1 MFQVLPVI
9 SIIFNVVAVVAVALH
24 SVESIRDS
32 SKDKSGKVIENVILT
47 RIILVSVTWISIE
60 YVLRLFSSPTVTRF
74 LFDGCNIIDLLG
86 CGLYFYMLLQ
96 SNKLPDRMTDLFR
109 LYVMFRAWKI
119 PWEICKLFYDRS
131 ALRLDFAILINFN
144 KQFGILLLFFLTGVI
159 MFSTA
164 IYTAEKDEPE
174 SPFTSIPETFWYTIA
189 TLTTA
194 GNTPVHP
201 TTVSGKYFGALC
213 SIVGLLFLAAVI
225 TIGNFVRVLQSRNPQ
240 PPLHPPGGVSSYGAG
255 GMPTATSSRLPQPV
269 PGAAPS
275 HRTDDTTSFHHITF
289 NDDMMSALGTIDVL
303 VERDKKPV
311 RVSSLLRVDR
321 MPHAACPHRPSLLPP
336 SLFPLFP
343 PLILHGYR
351 ARNEKR
357 RKLLQH
363 LLGMSPTLYFNG
375 MPINFSFS
383 VFSKPAFRSN

>member
-1 MFQVLPVI
+1 VLPVL

-32 SKDKSGKVIENVILT
+32 SKDKTGKVIENVILT
-47 RIILVSVTWISIE
+47 RLILICVTWISIE

-109 LYVMFRAWKI
+109 LYIMFRAWKV
-119 PWEICKLFYDRS
+119 PWEICKLFYDRQT
-131 ALRLDFAILINFN
+131 LRLDFAILINFN
-144 KQFGILLLFFLTGVI
+144 KQFGILLLFFLTGVL

-174 SPFTSIPETFWYTIA
+174 TPFTSIPETFWYTIA
-189 TLTTA
+189 MLTTA

-213 SIVGLLFLAAVI
+213 SVVGLLFLAAVI
-225 TIGNFVRVLQSRNPQ
+225 TIGNFVRVLQNRSPSQHPGPAAGFQ
-240 PPLHPPGGVSSYGAG
+240 PAYGSAVS
-255 GMPTATSSRLPQPV
+255 GMPSTAASRMPQQVHSSAIQRPDDTSSM
-269 PGAAPS
+269 
-275 HRTDDTTSFHHITF
+275 HHITF
-289 NDDMMSALGTIDVL
+289 NDDMMNALGTIDVL

-311 RVSSLLRVDR
+311 RVSCL
-321 MPHAACPHRPSLLPP
+321 
-336 SLFPLFP
+336 
-343 PLILHGYR
+343 
-351 ARNEKR
+351 
-357 RKLLQH
+357 
-363 LLGMSPTLYFNG
+363 
-375 MPINFSFS
+375 
-383 VFSKPAFRSN
+383 